1 VLVRGDPEAL
11 TVEVENG
18 AATEQFPL
26 AGTGTGNGLRGLRE
40 RAGGLGG
47 TIHAGPVAAGGW
59 LLSARVPR

>member
-1 VLVRGDPEAL
+1 MLVRRDPDAHL
-11 TVEVENG
+11 VEVEN
-18 AATEQFPL
+18 APARVASPL

-40 RAGGLGG
+40 RAGELGG